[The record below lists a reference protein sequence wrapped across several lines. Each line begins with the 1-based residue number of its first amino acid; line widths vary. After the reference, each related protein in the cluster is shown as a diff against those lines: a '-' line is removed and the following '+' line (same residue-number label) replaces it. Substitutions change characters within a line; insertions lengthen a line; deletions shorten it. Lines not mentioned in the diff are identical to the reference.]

1 MRELRSSFF
10 FMRGALRTSVF
21 VALTALLC
29 NGLVEQTA
37 TLSSSS
43 SSSSPTFSS
52 LLKTIDG
59 VSHYLNR

>member
-1 MRELRSSFF
+1 
-10 FMRGALRTSVF
+10 

-37 TLSSSS
+37 TLSSSSS

>member
-1 MRELRSSFF
+1 MRV
-10 FMRGALRTSVF
+10 ALRTSVF